1 MSILLTTN
9 AFNQG
14 WKNNKYGWKQDVNP
28 FNKPPPDG
36 NKAHQGQQYPSHG
49 NKAHQGQQYPPFHQ
63 DHTSKLK
70 DTQSI
75 HANTYHQPKEYG
87 CFYQGP

>member
-28 FNKPPPDG
+28 SNKPPPD
-36 NKAHQGQQYPSHG
+36 G

-87 CFYQGP
+87 CFYQEP